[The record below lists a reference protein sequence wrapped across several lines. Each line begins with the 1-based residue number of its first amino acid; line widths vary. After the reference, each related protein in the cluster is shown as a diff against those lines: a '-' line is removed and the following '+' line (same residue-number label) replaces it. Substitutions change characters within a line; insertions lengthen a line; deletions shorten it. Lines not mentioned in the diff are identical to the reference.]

1 METLRK
7 GSSRPRWSH
16 TKTLPTFVKGQSQWV
31 PSRRL
36 ESIDRKERHMSVNSD
51 GIVRL
56 CMTVHANSDTLRSS
70 KMEILFISNSVSQ
83 LQGLSR
89 SRTGS

>member
-1 METLRK
+1 METLRR

-56 CMTVHANSDTLRSS
+56 CANLDTLRSS